1 LMIVYYLQTQ
11 GLYPKVHIDMEVSS
25 SEDDVPKTDPSADK
39 RKAPDGNDAEDGGAF
54 SAEPIAP
61 NPINS
66 SYADR
71 VASIVPPT
79 SGNGHK
85 HSAIAIR

>member
-1 LMIVYYLQTQ
+1 MIVYYLQTQ

-66 SYADR
+66 SYANR